1 MAMSRVLLA
10 AEHRDT
16 NIRTAFEQMGYAVPE
31 SVRRGNTIVQDTTFR
46 IVILGFRRPTAQLIA
61 HVEIS
66 NAAGFQVGGERLPVE
81 VGNEL
86 GIRMRT

>member
-10 AEHRDT
+10 AEHRDAK
-16 NIRTAFEQMGYAVPE
+16 IHTAFEQTGYAAPE
-31 SVRRGNTIVQDTTFR
+31 SVRRGDTIVQNATFG

-66 NAAGFQVGGERLPVE
+66 NAAGFQVGVKRLPVE

-86 GIRMRT
+86 GIGMRT